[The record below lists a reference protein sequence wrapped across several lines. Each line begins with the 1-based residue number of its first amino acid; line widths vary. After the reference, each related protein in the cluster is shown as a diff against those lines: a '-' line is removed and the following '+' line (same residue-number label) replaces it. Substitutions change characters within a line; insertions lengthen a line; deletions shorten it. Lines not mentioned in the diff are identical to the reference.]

1 MKRREHRRAKMEIK
15 VHISAENVGKLKEAL
30 DKLAP
35 LESYGDIHVECTLLD
50 SPRYDQITGQIKRP
64 TV

>member
-1 MKRREHRRAKMEIK
+1 MEIK
-15 VHISAENVGKLKEAL
+15 VHISAENADKLKEAL

-50 SPRYDQITGQIKRP
+50 SPRYDRLTGKIERP
-64 TV
+64 NV

>member
-1 MKRREHRRAKMEIK
+1 MEMEIK
-15 VHISAENVGKLKEAL
+15 VHISAENADKLKEAL

-50 SPRYDQITGQIKRP
+50 SPRYDRLTGKIERP
-64 TV
+64 NV

>member
-1 MKRREHRRAKMEIK
+1 MEIK

-30 DKLAP
+30 DKLVP